1 MPRETELTTRPQL
14 PPTGGA
20 SPWIDLNAYIGLP
33 RLQSLVLSP
42 DGQSLLVSVSS
53 LDADRTGY
61 VSAWWRV
68 DPHGVAAARRHTR
81 SVEGES
87 TAAFTSAGDLLFTS
101 ARPAPPAGAPVPDP
115 PGPKSEPTAPDS
127 SGDPSAETD
136 PNVVWC
142 LPGGGG
148 EAYPLARRNGGWEG
162 IATARQA
169 EVAVFS
175 AGYHVGTSTE
185 AEDQA
190 RRASRKKN
198 KINAILHEGYP
209 VRYWDHD
216 LNRTDTRLFAVR
228 LGGAEPLDLDPRSD
242 DLTDLTGTTRGIGG
256 VQAVAADG
264 SFALVTQ
271 QVRERAGW
279 TVERLIEVDLHTGE
293 ATVRADEQG
302 YGYGD
307 AVLSD
312 DGRWIVCRR
321 ESDST
326 PTSAPRT
333 QLWLIDRES
342 GEGRV
347 LASEWD
353 RWPSPVAFDPAGQTV
368 YAVADEDQRSP
379 IFAVD
384 VASGAVTRL
393 SGDGAFSAVRRSPD
407 GGTLYALRTS
417 YTDPGS
423 VVAVATADGSITELP
438 SPTNYPELPG
448 DLVEVETT
456 TEDGVQVRGLL
467 ARPTGASA
475 DQPAPLA
482 LWIHGGPLGSWNSW
496 SWRWCPWL
504 MVARGYAVLL
514 PDPALSTGYGQEFVQ
529 RGWGSWGGAPYTDL
543 MAITDEVE
551 QRSDVDA
558 TATIAMGGSF
568 GGYMANWVAG
578 HTDRFAGIV
587 SHASLWNLESFGP
600 TTDAAWYWGREMTPE
615 MMRENSPHRFAD
627 KIRTPM
633 LVIHGDK
640 DYRVPISEGIA
651 LWWAL
656 VSGFDGPSEELP
668 HKFLYFPDENHWVL
682 SPQHAIVWYETV
694 LAFCESARTGGNFVR
709 PETL

>member
-1 MPRETELTTRPQL
+1 M
-14 PPTGGA
+14 
-20 SPWIDLNAYIGLP
+20 
-33 RLQSLVLSP
+33 LSP
-42 DGQSLLVSVSS
+42 DGESLLVSVST

-61 VSAWWRV
+61 VTAWWRV
-68 DPHGVAAARRHTR
+68 DPHGEAAPRRYTR

-87 TAAFTSAGDLLFTS
+87 SAAFTSSGDLLFTS

-115 PGPKSEPTAPDS
+115 PSPSEPAVPKAPDDS
-127 SGDPSAETD
+127 NAETD

-142 LPGGGG
+142 LPSRGG

-162 IATARQA
+162 VATARHSGM
-169 EVAVFS
+169 AVFS

-185 AEDQA
+185 SEDQA
-190 RRASRKKN
+190 KRANRKKH

-216 LNRTDTRLFAVR
+216 LNLTDTRLFAFT
-228 LGGAEPLDLDPRSD
+228 LGTGEQPELDPGSD
-242 DLTDLTGTTRGIGG
+242 DLTDLTGTARGIGG
-256 VQAVAADG
+256 VDAVADDG

-279 TVERLIEVDLHTGE
+279 TAERLIEIDLRTGE
-293 ATVRADEQG
+293 QTVRADEPG

-312 DGRWIVCRR
+312 DRRWIVCRR

-326 PTSAPRT
+326 PASAPRT

-347 LASEWD
+347 LAPDWD
-353 RWPSPVAFDPAGQTV
+353 RWPTPVAFDPADQTV

-384 VASGAVTRL
+384 VVGGAVTRL

-417 YTDPGS
+417 YTDPAS

-438 SPTNYPELPG
+438 GPAEYPALPG

-456 TEDGVQVRGLL
+456 TEDGVRVRGLL
-467 ARPTGASA
+467 ARPDGASA
-475 DQPAPLA
+475 DRPAPLA

-504 MVARGYAVLL
+504 LVARGYAVLL
-514 PDPALSTGYGQEFVQ
+514 PDPALSTGYGQAFVQ
-529 RGWGSWGGAPYTDL
+529 RGWGGWGGAPYTDL

-551 QRSDVDA
+551 QRPDIDA
-558 TATIAMGGSF
+558 AATIAMGGSF

-600 TTDAAWYWGREMTPE
+600 TTDAAWYWGQEMTPE
-615 MMRENSPHRFAD
+615 MMRDHSPHRFAD
-627 KIRTPM
+627 KISTPM

-656 VSGFDGPSEELP
+656 VSGFDGPPEELP
-668 HKFLYFPDENHWVL
+668 HKFLSFPDENHWVL
-682 SPQHAIVWYETV
+682 SPQHAIVWYQTV